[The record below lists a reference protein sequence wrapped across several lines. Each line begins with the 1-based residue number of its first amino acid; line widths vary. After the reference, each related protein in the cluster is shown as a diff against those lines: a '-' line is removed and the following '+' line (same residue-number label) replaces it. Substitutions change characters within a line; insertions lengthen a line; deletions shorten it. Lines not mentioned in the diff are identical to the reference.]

1 MDQESGR
8 AVARGHARTKSN
20 TSVGSN
26 NPTRPRHTRSK
37 STKKLDSIYS
47 DEATVAFIKRTLCP
61 HQLTGP
67 EGSRARNISQPLSE
81 LLPPLTTSHQVDL
94 QLYALISIIIKDFV
108 QAWYSRITPDHEFT
122 DQVVHIIAHCTRAIE
137 QRITAVDLEDLIFDE
152 LPELIDA
159 HVTAYRTAYSGSYS
173 SLLVAD
179 PREIYHAINPH
190 PALSPVPFE
199 PGSLASSDQAENE
212 AAWRQ
217 LLIQGVLSHLLPPE
231 DLNNPP
237 LRVLVTEIFSELII
251 GRGVCGNI
259 CEGWFIWDVVSKL
272 LAITRPPESEV
283 QQEAPP
289 SPTRL
294 EKFGLLA
301 DDSDDVEEP
310 PAVTTTSPVDTLSGM
325 FLQVMQYA
333 FLAFISIRAFF
344 TALSDAATLP
354 PRTNSRA
361 DATHAELDDNG
372 SLWQQSTHDST
383 KRPILGMSLWSC
395 CSHLLSLDLQM
406 PWLTTMGSYIQWLLI
421 CSSWKVGYTNS
432 RLDRLLSHHI
442 RTKILDPARLPT
454 ILLLIRTNMFP
465 NNSLGPGRVPPT
477 PEEAL
482 ELRAKC
488 AASIIAALPP
498 IVVKQLFANSKNEDV
513 HKQVQDML
521 DVFGDAYLNKHL
533 IVAIVDL
540 VVVRLFPELESSGI
554 TAVLKRDESREEV
567 RV

>member
-1 MDQESGR
+1 
-8 AVARGHARTKSN
+8 
-20 TSVGSN
+20 
-26 NPTRPRHTRSK
+26 
-37 STKKLDSIYS
+37 
-47 DEATVAFIKRTLCP
+47 
-61 HQLTGP
+61 
-67 EGSRARNISQPLSE
+67 
-81 LLPPLTTSHQVDL
+81 
-94 QLYALISIIIKDFV
+94 
-108 QAWYSRITPDHEFT
+108 
-122 DQVVHIIAHCTRAIE
+122 
-137 QRITAVDLEDLIFDE
+137 
-152 LPELIDA
+152 
-159 HVTAYRTAYSGSYS
+159 
-173 SLLVAD
+173 
-179 PREIYHAINPH
+179 YHAINPH

-237 LRVLVTEIFSELII
+237 LKVLVTEIFSELII

-272 LAITRPPESEV
+272 LAIIRPPEPEV
-283 QQEAPP
+283 QQEPP
-289 SPTRL
+289 ASPNRL

-301 DDSDDVEEP
+301 DESDDVEEP

-361 DATHAELDDNG
+361 DATHAVLDDNA

-442 RTKILDPARLPT
+442 RTKVLDPARLPS

-477 PEEAL
+477 PQEAL
-482 ELRAKC
+482 ELRSKC

-540 VVVRLFPELESSGI
+540 VVVRLFPELESGGI
-554 TAVLKRDESREEV
+554 NAVLRRDESRQEV